1 MCVKDDDVKRLNEH
15 INSPSKITCEVVR
28 LKSQMKYR
36 AETRRDAPQQILAD
50 TLANVSETTEI
61 NLQRIE
67 NLRRTIH
74 FQRQEGEAQSV
85 NPISRAAFPVLPYPY
100 DQILNDG
107 QFFLYDRGFGD
118 TPCILVFPTNQV
130 VQLLANPD
138 DWFSDGVFEFSPEI
152 FFQLYTI
159 HAKIH

>member
-15 INSPSKITCEVVR
+15 INSPSKITCKVVR

-36 AETRRDAPQQILAD
+36 AETRRDAPRQILAD

-74 FQRQEGEAQSV
+74 S
-85 NPISRAAFPVLPYPY
+85 FPKT
-100 DQILNDG
+100 
-107 QFFLYDRGFGD
+107 R
-118 TPCILVFPTNQV
+118 
-130 VQLLANPD
+130 
-138 DWFSDGVFEFSPEI
+138 S
-152 FFQLYTI
+152 
-159 HAKIH
+159 

>member
-1 MCVKDDDVKRLNEH
+1 
-15 INSPSKITCEVVR
+15 
-28 LKSQMKYR
+28 MKTYV
-36 AETRRDAPQQILAD
+36 ELF
-50 TLANVSETTEI
+50 
-61 NLQRIE
+61 
-67 NLRRTIH
+67 IH
-74 FQRQEGEAQSV
+74 FQRQEVEAQSV
-85 NPISRAAFPVLPYPY
+85 NAISRAAFPVLPCPY

-107 QFFLYDRGFGD
+107 QFFLYDRGVGD
-118 TPCILVFPTNQV
+118 TPCILVFAANQV